1 MIFVDYPGHL
11 VALLLAA
18 FFAAITALA
27 FRSAQRAKPSLKRR
41 ILLLAAIQYLAVLTL
56 LLILWNPSRPREMQ
70 MLSRNSVLVAFD
82 TSESMSLVEDGKTTR
97 LDKAIA
103 AFKDK
108 LSPGDRRAPDYKIF
122 GFDREA
128 YHSGSTD
135 FLRRWGGRTD
145 MHGLSALLA
154 RYSSSALSEPSTEK
168 QNTNPGAP
176 DNPGANPPAKKHRIA
191 GAVIFTDGGADDKN
205 VSAYAP
211 TPGDAF
217 PIVFVGVGSKQ
228 PHCDVAVKSL
238 SAPSRVA
245 VDTPYQANVAVTAAN
260 LQGRPVSI
268 ELLRDDSVIDSR
280 RIAAETFAAKN
291 PKRPYGQPADDDLTI
306 EFTLA
311 ADRLGTHTIL
321 ARAKVAEDEINSA
334 NNTRSATVEVVEE
347 NRLKVLLYSQR
358 ADFNIGKVR
367 QALARDSR
375 IRLDLGLDVIRRRAL
390 SREAFETL
398 GYVRLPRDRADFYEY
413 DIIVLGPCEPGG
425 LTDVQ
430 IDGLYSFVA
439 DRGGGLVL
447 LPGPADAGPAAW
459 LDEKAKTLMPA
470 ILDRR
475 KPLLLPPSPGS
486 IELTPEGLDSK
497 VLGPADLKDLDQ
509 PAAAHYRIIQTK
521 PAATTLAAINDAPLI
536 ALHRVG
542 RGRVC
547 LLNASRLFNWYR
559 EDLEGGLLYKV
570 LAGLTGH
577 LGSLTSRASTIELF
591 AERPQDRK
599 SAVRFDAYVCDRS
612 FRPAP
617 GANVLLNLQDLVVS
631 MDDLGR
637 GYYVTQIDC
646 PADRA
651 IVATVQAELDGVF
664 LGEKSIAVNLSDAPT
679 EMAEARMDQEFLL
692 ALAKRLNGKYSHAE
706 DIDRNFAN
714 MFEAQAKMGTSTR
727 MASAWPTWPLLLA
740 LSLLLSIGWFLRRN
754 IGLA

>member
-11 VALLLAA
+11 VALPLLV
-18 FFAAITALA
+18 FFAAITVLA
-27 FRSAQRAKPSLKRR
+27 FRPAQLAKPKLKRP
-41 ILLLAAIQYLAVLTL
+41 ILLLAAIQYLALLTL
-56 LLILWNPSRPREMQ
+56 LLILWNPSHPRKMQ

-108 LSPGDRRAPDYKIF
+108 LRPGDRRAPDYKIF

-135 FLRRWGGRTD
+135 FLRRWGDRTD
-145 MHGLSALLA
+145 MHGFCALLA
-154 RYSSSALSEPSTEK
+154 RYSASADSGPSAEK
-168 QNTNPGAP
+168 QNANPAAP
-176 DNPGANPPAKKHRIA
+176 DDPGANPRTQEHRIA
-191 GAVIFTDGGADDKN
+191 GAVIFTDGGADDRN
-205 VSAYAP
+205 ASAYAP
-211 TPGDAF
+211 TPEEGF
-217 PIVFVGVGSKQ
+217 PIVLIGVGSKQ
-228 PHCDVAVKSL
+228 PRCDVAVKSF

-245 VDTPYQANVAVTAAN
+245 VDTAYQAIVTVTAAN
-260 LQGRPVSI
+260 LGARPVTI

-291 PKRPYGQPADDDLTI
+291 PKRPSTRPDDDYVTV

-311 ADRLGTHTIL
+311 ADRLGTQTIL
-321 ARAKVAEDEINSA
+321 ARAKTAQSEINTA
-334 NNTRSATVEVVEE
+334 NNACTTTVEVVEE

-367 QALARDSR
+367 QALTRDSR

-398 GYVRLPRDRADFYEY
+398 GYVRLPKDREGFYEY

-447 LPGPADAGPAAW
+447 LPGPPDSGPAAW

-486 IELTPEGLDSK
+486 IELTPEGLDGNI
-497 VLGPADLKDLDQ
+497 LGPADLKGLDQ
-509 PAAAHYRIIQTK
+509 PAAAHYRIIRAK
-521 PAATTLAAINDAPLI
+521 PAATTLASVNNAPLI

-591 AERPQDRK
+591 AERPPDRK

-646 PADRA
+646 PADRP
-651 IVATVQAELDGVF
+651 IVATVQAEIDGAF

-679 EMAEARMDQEFLL
+679 EMAEARMDQQFLL
-692 ALAKRLNGKYSHAE
+692 ALAERLNGKYVHAE

-714 MFEAQAKMGTSTR
+714 MFEAQTKMGTSTR

-740 LSLLLSIGWFLRRN
+740 LSLLLSAGWFLRRS